1 MKHKKIERVWKKKAG
16 QGELCTEISI
26 GQEKKKNPLTS
37 LALVTYYNGYCA
49 NIHKGNPYINTGDL
63 SCQIINS
70 WQG

>member
-1 MKHKKIERVWKKKAG
+1 MKKKAG
-16 QGELCTEISI
+16 QGELCTKIST
-26 GQEKKKNPLTS
+26 GQEKKNTKQTLTS

-70 WQG
+70 